1 MLKLNRK
8 TEYALLAIQHMYHKE
23 AGADEITNT
32 REISEAY
39 NIPYPLLAKVMQR
52 LAAKGI
58 IKSIQ
63 GTKGGY
69 RLAKRP
75 ETIVIADV
83 VEIFDGRV
91 AVADCF
97 KDARITCPQWED
109 CSIKD
114 PLAELNF
121 KIYSLLA
128 NTSIKDL
135 AGEVHSKKPRGTR
148 RKEKGVLPVFDDSKG
163 VDSD

>member
-8 TEYALLAIQHMYHKE
+8 TEYALLAIQLLAHQE
-23 AGADEITNT
+23 AEQRGVINT
-32 REISEAY
+32 REIAEVHR
-39 NIPYPLLAKVMQR
+39 IPYPLLAKVMQQ

-58 IKSIQ
+58 IKAIH

-69 RLAKRP
+69 QLAKRP
-75 ETIVIADV
+75 EDITVSDV

-97 KDARITCPQWED
+97 KDAKITCPQWEG

-114 PLAELNF
+114 PFSELNR

-128 NTSIKDL
+128 HTTIKDL
-135 AGEVHSKKPRGTR
+135 SGEYDSEQLWRIEESKKQ
-148 RKEKGVLPVFDDSKG
+148 ELPVIQNR
-163 VDSD
+163 